1 MGDRL
6 GILSAVGLLLTEN
19 ANIIYIYTYKV
30 NCFVSKGPITLFLS
44 LSLSIYLSTQYLY
57 KYLSVSL
64 SIHIYICIYTHTHWS
79 EVAWAESYT
88 FIHIRTAQW
97 THWQDLGVVFYFQ
110 NSHILFYK
118 MAILGPNLCRFDNT
132 CASSVIKQ
140 QLFEVCIIC
149 SLKTMRT
156 GSLLL

>member
-6 GILSAVGLLLTEN
+6 GILSAVGLLLLEN

-30 NCFVSKGPITLFLS
+30 NCFVSKGPITIWTSVSFSFS
-44 LSLSIYLSTQYLY
+44 LSISIYLSTQNLY

-64 SIHIYICIYTHTHWS
+64 FIHIYIFIYMYIHTHTHTHTLINTWS

-97 THWQDLGVVFYFQ
+97 THWQDLGVVFYFSKFPHIILQ
-110 NSHILFYK
+110 N
-118 MAILGPNLCRFDNT
+118 GNT
-132 CASSVIKQ
+132 VTQ
-140 QLFEVCIIC
+140 FVLY
-149 SLKTMRT
+149 R
-156 GSLLL
+156 